1 MHPFQ
6 VEPVFWADARGSEWA
21 VTVTWAPISDNDTG
35 QRHLAPLVVQVGSL
49 LEEEQEGRAVVRTL
63 KGGPRP
69 VTRELVKR
77 LPLAQMLEES
87 RLKLL
92 TELDQQRDQAA
103 SLVTD
108 GYELPA
114 EYVDMLKSVE
124 ILRHVHDEPPGR
136 RRRASDDDER
146 LLRQV
151 AALYDEALRGGGKP
165 AREPAK
171 YVHERLKEA
180 GSVDRY
186 TSRESVRKLVRR
198 ARQRGYL
205 APTQERRP
213 GGGIRRE
220 TS

>member
-1 MHPFQ
+1 MHPFRAA
-6 VEPVFWADARGSEWA
+6 PVFWADAQGSEWA
-21 VTVTWAPISDNDTG
+21 VTVTWAPISDNATG
-35 QRHLAPLVVQVGSL
+35 QSQLAPLIVQVGSL
-49 LEEEQEGRAVVRTL
+49 LEEEQEGQTLVRPL

-103 SLVTD
+103 SLVAD
-108 GYELPA
+108 GNELSA
-114 EYVDMLKSVE
+114 EYVEALESVE
-124 ILRHVHDEPPGR
+124 ILRQVHDEPPGR
-136 RRRASDDDER
+136 PRRASDDDER
-146 LLRQV
+146 VLRQV
-151 AALYDEALRGGGKP
+151 AALYDEAIRGGGKP
-165 AREPAK
+165 ATQPAK
-171 YVHERLKEA
+171 HVHERLKAA
-180 GSVDRY
+180 GSVDEF

-198 ARQRGYL
+198 ARERGYL
-205 APTQERRP
+205 TPTQERRP